1 MGKNIFVLLIALAV
15 MLMSAASAQI
25 AVRDYDYLRITASEV
40 NPTESA
46 RAGQLV
52 NARIVLK
59 EIHIPPEEAVL
70 NITTEVVAP
79 RIEVRMNETYLQ
91 FGISPVSLTLPP
103 EGIGEID
110 IRVSGTA
117 PKVERLRTIIVLDV
131 KTFVRYKGAE
141 GVVQDE
147 GQLSVKVSDIEIRE
161 ALLIIEEAQS
171 KLGEAVRKVDLL
183 KAREVDT
190 ADLEARIH
198 DAETQVTNAQQL
210 HDKGEIELARTTAE
224 LAVNSIDRIILD
236 AEKLTGPPAPSEIRR
251 YLVIAAAVM
260 VALLL
265 IIIIKGRRE
274 ELG

>member
-25 AVRDYDYLRITASEV
+25 AVPDYLRVTASEV

-52 NARIVLK
+52 NGRVILK
-59 EIHIPPEEAVL
+59 EVNIPPEEAVL

-79 RIEVRMNETYLQ
+79 RIEVRINESYQ
-91 FGISPVSLTLPP
+91 VFGISPVSLSLPP
-103 EGIGEID
+103 EGVGEID

-117 PKVERLRTIIVLDV
+117 PKVERLRTITVLDV

-147 GQLSVKVSDIEIRE
+147 GLLSVEVSDVEIRG
-161 ALLIIEEAQS
+161 AILVIEEAQN
-171 KLGEAVRKVDLL
+171 KLSEAVRKVDLL
-183 KAREVDT
+183 KARGADT
-190 ADLEARIH
+190 ADLEAQIH
-198 DAETQVTNAQQL
+198 DAETRITLAQRA
-210 HDKGEIELARTTAE
+210 HDKGEIEDARTNAE
-224 LAVNSIDRIILD
+224 LAVRDINRIILD
-236 AEKLTGPPAPSEIRR
+236 AEELAGPAAPSEIRR